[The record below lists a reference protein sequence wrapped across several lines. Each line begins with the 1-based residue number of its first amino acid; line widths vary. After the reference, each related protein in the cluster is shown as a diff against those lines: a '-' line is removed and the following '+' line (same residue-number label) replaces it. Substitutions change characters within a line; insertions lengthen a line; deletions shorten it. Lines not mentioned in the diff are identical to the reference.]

1 MNKSYMFNVVPRLS
15 NKVVEVVPSMP
26 SMVPAGS
33 YSGLDGIVEDEPPA
47 AATGRVNAFFEACS
61 KIKVAEG

>member
-1 MNKSYMFNVVPRLS
+1 MNKSYMFDVVPSLS

-33 YSGLDGIVEDEPPA
+33 Y
-47 AATGRVNAFFEACS
+47 TW
-61 KIKVAEG
+61 IKANETHMEVF

>member
-33 YSGLDGIVEDEPPA
+33 YIFDAIMLIL
-47 AATGRVNAFFEACS
+47 F
-61 KIKVAEG
+61 KIILIL